1 MPRKLDPPL
10 LLALLIPSFAML
22 PFVQNAGMP
31 NVADGVIHLLRQV
44 DFDRALRDGA
54 LVPRWG
60 ADLYG
65 GFGYPL
71 YVFAPPL
78 LAYGVELFHG
88 LGLTMAHALKLCVL
102 LTIELYS
109 VGMFLFMRPK
119 VGAYGALIAAA
130 LNVYA
135 PFRLR
140 EAIVTGGNYPQFLA
154 MSLFPLIL
162 WALDGFITTRTR
174 KYLIASA
181 LSYGALI
188 LSHVFHALSFTP
200 VIVGYVLLR
209 LLTTRAPWRVW
220 GLTLLAGVLGLL
232 LSAFFGLPL
241 FLEQPWVRA
250 TAEAFQ
256 QASDFRLRFLS
267 WTRLGALPLP
277 LNVNEANADVPFSL
291 GLPQLIVG
299 VLGMASVVWRLTR
312 KRQPTSWC
320 EPLFLFCVCA
330 CSVFLQL
337 PSSLFLWRTIPMLP
351 IAEYPWRFMGISAF
365 ALAALGGY
373 SVMLWRDH
381 DVRGVLPTLI
391 IALTLACAFPYTI
404 ASRGFWQLDTPMSQ
418 DVLSYEQ
425 ATGAYGLTTLNEY
438 LPQTVQAIPAD
449 LPAPLSRAKID
460 VTSLPPQSIIA
471 PAHWSPHSERD
482 TLTLTQPANVRF
494 RIFSYPGWVAYVDGN
509 AAPITTLHDG
519 TISVSVPAGQ
529 HHVEL
534 RFETTPTRRISEW
547 VSLLTLIVLLGIAF
561 NCSNAFIANS
571 ILIYEFARAG
581 FAIQRLRPRI
591 PNPPRTEI
599 PINESGNRY
608 KRSVADDQI
617 PLRERTPTVSLRWLV
632 GALLLLGIIKIGVID
647 IQDGLH
653 SAREM
658 KPIAIFGE
666 QLALI
671 GSEVDEATIS
681 RGDELHTRF
690 FWRVMMPLQN
700 DYRVIA
706 QLVAADGRAITGTDK
721 QHAGDPVVQGETPTS
736 QIPLDQ
742 YLRDEHT
749 IPIPTNIAI
758 GRYELRVGWYDGK
771 TGKRL
776 RLPDG
781 ETLFKVS
788 DIEIK

>member
-1 MPRKLDPPL
+1 
-10 LLALLIPSFAML
+10 
-22 PFVQNAGMP
+22 
-31 NVADGVIHLLRQV
+31 V

-88 LGLTMAHALKLCVL
+88 LGLPMAHALKLCVL

-119 VGAYGALIAAA
+119 VGAYGALSAAA

-162 WALDGFITTRTR
+162 WALDGFITTRAR
-174 KYLIASA
+174 RYFIASA

-200 VIVGYVLLR
+200 VIVGYVSLR

-232 LSAFFGLPL
+232 LSAFFWLPL

-256 QASDFRLRFLS
+256 QASDFRPRFLS

-277 LNVNEANADVPFSL
+277 LNVNEANADVPLSL

-299 VLGMASVVWRLTR
+299 VIGMASVVWQLAR
-312 KRQPTSWC
+312 KRQPTSWS

-337 PSSLFLWRTIPMLP
+337 PSSLFLWHTIPMLP

-373 SVMLWRDH
+373 SMMLWRDH

-404 ASRGFWQLDTPMSQ
+404 APRGFWQLDTPTPQ

-438 LPQTVQAIPAD
+438 LPQTAQTIPAD

-460 VTSLPPQSIIA
+460 VTSLPPQSIIT
-471 PAHWSPHSERD
+471 PTHWSPHSERD
-482 TLTLTQPANVRF
+482 TLTLTQPARVRF
-494 RIFSYPGWVAYVDGN
+494 RTFNYPGWAASVDGS

-519 TISVSVPAGQ
+519 TISVPVPTGQ

-534 RFETTPTRRISEW
+534 RFETTTARRVSEW
-547 VSLLTLIVLLGIAF
+547 LSLLTLVALLSIA
-561 NCSNAFIANS
+561 S
-571 ILIYEFARAG
+571 
-581 FAIQRLRPRI
+581 
-591 PNPPRTEI
+591 
-599 PINESGNRY
+599 
-608 KRSVADDQI
+608 KRSDVFRHQPVTNVATTAI
-617 PLRERTPTVSLRWLV
+617 SWRWLV
-632 GALLLLGIIKIGVID
+632 GALLLLGISKIGVVD
-647 IQDGLH
+647 TQGGLRATH
-653 SAREM
+653 ALQ
-658 KPIAIFGE
+658 PVAVFGE

-671 GSEVDEATIS
+671 GSELDEAAVS
-681 RGDELHTRF
+681 RGGELHARF
-690 FWRVMMPLQN
+690 FWRAMAPLQN

-721 QHAGDPVVQGETPTS
+721 QHAGDPVAQGETPTS
-736 QIPLDQ
+736 QIPLDK
-742 YLRDEHT
+742 YLRDEHIIK
-749 IPIPTNIAI
+749 IPMNIEA

-781 ETLFKVS
+781 ETLFKVGV
-788 DIEIK
+788 IEIR